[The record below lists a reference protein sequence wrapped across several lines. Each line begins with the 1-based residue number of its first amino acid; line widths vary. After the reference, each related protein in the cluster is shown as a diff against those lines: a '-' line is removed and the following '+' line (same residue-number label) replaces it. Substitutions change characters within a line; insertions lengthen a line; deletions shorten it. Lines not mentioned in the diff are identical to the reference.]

1 LEIKKRNTLEVSRH
15 GSLVTVSMYSRKT
28 LPFGAAFDV
37 HWELAE
43 VFQELRID
51 DSVRVIVLTGAAEEF
66 SAPHPSYRGAD
77 FKEYRFQS
85 ENMWITFTSIVRL
98 HEAMAS
104 SEKPI
109 VARVNGN
116 AFGFGSSLVFACD
129 LIVARDDAVIAD
141 NHLGAAATPET
152 GPGLVPGDGG
162 TSLIPLYLTPA
173 LAKEYLM
180 LGRRWTGAQLAQ
192 LGVINYAVPASELD
206 ATVDKIVADLLS
218 RPAAALAWT
227 KRLANRHVVEQLAR
241 TLDAGVGY
249 EMVNLYQWEKD
260 KWQQSHGL
268 LPA

>member
-1 LEIKKRNTLEVSRH
+1 
-15 GSLVTVSMYSRKT
+15 MYSRKT
-28 LPFGAAFDV
+28 LPFGAAFDS

-43 VFQELRID
+43 VFQELRTD
-51 DSVRVIVLTGAAEEF
+51 DAIRVIVLTGAGEEF
-66 SAPHPSYRGAD
+66 SAPHPSYRGED

-85 ENMWITFTSIVRL
+85 QNMWITFASIIRL
-98 HEAMAS
+98 HETMTS
-104 SEKPI
+104 SEKTI

-129 LIVARDDAVIAD
+129 LIVAREDAMIAD
-141 NHLGAAATPET
+141 THLGQAATPET

-162 TSLIPLYLTPA
+162 TSLIPLYMTPA

-180 LGRRWTGAQLAQ
+180 LGRRWTGAELAQ
-192 LGVINYAVPASELD
+192 MGVINYAVPATKLDEKVDQLVNELL
-206 ATVDKIVADLLS
+206 A

-260 KWQQSHGL
+260 KWQQNRGL
-268 LPA
+268 